1 VTKPGQDDSAAAVE
15 PGQHHGHFPASWEN
29 EPVGGQAQEAD
40 VPAAARTY
48 HPTKARTARLRVD
61 VGTVNKWRQ
70 RYAEEGWPTPKR
82 PGRPPE
88 FPAPGGTLDGI
99 RPLSAAD

>member
-1 VTKPGQDDSAAAVE
+1 MR
-15 PGQHHGHFPASWEN
+15 N
-29 EPVGGQAQEAD
+29 EPVGGPTHEPD
-40 VPAAARTY
+40 VTGGSENLP
-48 HPTKARTARLRVD
+48 PTKARTARLRVD

-82 PGRPPE
+82 PRLPPE

-99 RPLSAAD
+99 RQLSAAD

>member
-1 VTKPGQDDSAAAVE
+1 MGN
-15 PGQHHGHFPASWEN
+15 G
-29 EPVGGQAQEAD
+29 PVGGQAQEAD
-40 VPAAARTY
+40 VTGGSENLP
-48 HPTKARTARLRVD
+48 PTEARTARRRVD

-82 PGRPPE
+82 PGLPPE

-99 RPLSAAD
+99 RPLSVAD

>member
-1 VTKPGQDDSAAAVE
+1 
-15 PGQHHGHFPASWEN
+15 
-29 EPVGGQAQEAD
+29 
-40 VPAAARTY
+40 
-48 HPTKARTARLRVD
+48 VD

-82 PGRPPE
+82 PGLPPE

-99 RPLSAAD
+99 RPLSVAD

>member
-1 VTKPGQDDSAAAVE
+1 MR
-15 PGQHHGHFPASWEN
+15 N
-29 EPVGGQAQEAD
+29 EPVGGPAHEPD
-40 VPAAARTY
+40 VTGGSENLPPHQGEDRA
-48 HPTKARTARLRVD
+48 TAD

-82 PGRPPE
+82 AGLPPE

-99 RPLSAAD
+99 RPLSVAD